1 MASVESGR
9 SKVGGA
15 RKSRPSPVAPKPDAA
30 SKVLR
35 DERLDADV
43 NEMLEMIADAQR
55 AVDRQLKT
63 LSRKVKLPPRGIFTL
78 TLIHA
83 GLDRPS
89 LLVEYFDSIPST
101 MTLEVDRLVDARL
114 VARKTDAKD
123 RRIVRLE
130 LTKKGNKF
138 REDVID
144 IVNAMFIPKMGRI
157 APEEFRACIETLRKF
172 VY

>member
-1 MASVESGR
+1 MAMAGAASGR
-9 SKVGGA
+9 SKTTK
-15 RKSRPSPVAPKPDAA
+15 RDPAPKI
-30 SKVLR
+30 LR
-35 DERLDADV
+35 DERLDGDV
-43 NEMLEMIADAQR
+43 NEILEIIADAQR

-63 LSRKVKLPPRGIFTL
+63 LSRKVKIPPRGIFTL

-101 MTLEVDRLVDARL
+101 MTLEVDRLVDAKL
-114 VARKTDAKD
+114 VVRKADPHD

-130 LTKKGNKF
+130 LTKKGNTF
-138 REDVID
+138 REDVMD
-144 IVNAMFIPKMGRI
+144 VVNAMFIPKMSGI
-157 APEEFRACIETLRKF
+157 PKEEFAACVATLKKF

>member
-1 MASVESGR
+1 MADQ
-9 SKVGGA
+9 VGQE
-15 RKSRPSPVAPKPDAA
+15 RKSSPSRKSLPRQSALP
-30 SKVLR
+30 KVLR

-43 NEMLEMIADAQR
+43 NEMLEIISDAQR
-55 AVDRQLKT
+55 AVDRQLKS
-63 LSRKVKLPPRGIFTL
+63 LSRRVKLPPRGIFTL

-89 LLVEYFDSIPST
+89 LLVEYFNSIPST
-101 MTLEVDRLVDARL
+101 ITLEVDRLVEAKL
-114 VARKTDAKD
+114 VTRKADPQD

-130 LTKKGNKF
+130 LTKKGNKL

-144 IVNAMFIPKMGRI
+144 LVNAMFIPKMASIPR
-157 APEEFRACIETLRKF
+157 EEFAACVATLRKF

>member
-1 MASVESGR
+1 MAGAARDR
-9 SKVGGA
+9 SKA
-15 RKSRPSPVAPKPDAA
+15 ASPRKSPP
-30 SKVLR
+30 KVLR

-43 NEMLEMIADAQR
+43 NEMLEIISDAQR
-55 AVDRQLKT
+55 AVDRQLKS
-63 LSRKVKLPPRGIFTL
+63 LSRVRKLSPRGIFTL

-101 MTLEVDRLVDARL
+101 ITLEVDRLVEAGL
-114 VARKTDAKD
+114 VVRGSDPDD
-123 RRIVRLE
+123 RRVVRLA
-130 LTKKGNKF
+130 LTRKGNKL

-144 IVNAMFIPKMGRI
+144 LVNAMFIPKMGRI
-157 APEEFRACIETLRKF
+157 PKDEFRACIETLRKF